1 PAGGAVMTLGRRLE
15 ALERQVEE
23 RAMWA
28 HHERIV
34 AELGISR
41 HELWEQ
47 ATRLSKELDGY
58 RRAGMSEEQAMRC
71 YSQAK
76 GYDADEILAEMARL
90 KEEHGAAV
98 GAASAWA

>member
-1 PAGGAVMTLGRRLE
+1 MTLGRRLE

-34 AELGISR
+34 SELGISR
-41 HELWEQ
+41 QELWER
-47 ATRLSKELDGY
+47 ATWLSKDLDVY

-71 YSQAK
+71 YAEAK
-76 GYDADEILAEMARL
+76 GWDPDATLAAIAQRVREFHAADEQ
-90 KEEHGAAV
+90 G
-98 GAASAWA
+98 